1 MIVNKTCGMSM
12 KNTKE
17 IIIDVKD
24 TEEVTVEEDTE
35 EVIVE
40 KEDVEIDLGKG
51 IDLEQGMAMEDLS
64 TRVC

>member
-1 MIVNKTCGMSM
+1 MIVNKTCGMSV

-24 TEEVTVEEDTE
+24 AE

-40 KEDVEIDLGKG
+40 KEDVERDLGRG
-51 IDLEQGMAMEDLS
+51 IDLEQGTAMDDIS
-64 TRVC
+64 IQVC

>member
-1 MIVNKTCGMSM
+1 M

-24 TEEVTVEEDTE
+24 AE

-40 KEDVEIDLGKG
+40 KEDVERDLGRG
-51 IDLEQGMAMEDLS
+51 IDLEQGTAMDDIS
-64 TRVC
+64 IQVC